1 MRGREGDRAKYG
13 ACVRMLSQWREL
25 WRANVSG
32 CGRTRRVGRRRGGGA
47 GDVASG
53 IAARPRSARRST
65 WSPGGPWISDGSQRA
80 GPGGGRPCEFEDM
93 WAPRVQLRDFSR
105 RLPLPPV
112 PLPQHARPSSSL
124 CVLPGLR
131 LRLSSLR
138 LVRLFLSPSSLQ
150 PARFTIRRP
159 WPRHRECCRSA
170 TRARP

>member
-1 MRGREGDRAKYG
+1 MHDARCTILALSGRVRVAGGGVQAIAGGRSVGRGAIARPDARTTTRTRYAEASTAAYESGRGCRQRLGGGFDGGAVRGAAGRVMRGREGDRAKYG

-80 GPGGGRPCEFEDM
+80 GARPGGMR
-93 WAPRVQLRDFSR
+93 
-105 RLPLPPV
+105 
-112 PLPQHARPSSSL
+112 
-124 CVLPGLR
+124 
-131 LRLSSLR
+131 
-138 LVRLFLSPSSLQ
+138 
-150 PARFTIRRP
+150 I
-159 WPRHRECCRSA
+159 
-170 TRARP
+170 

>member
-1 MRGREGDRAKYG
+1 MHDARSSPCRVGLELPAGRPGDRWRPVGRAGCDRETRREDEDEDEDEGEDALTAAYESGRGCRQRLGGGFDGGAVRGAAGRVMRGREGDRAKYG

-80 GPGGGRPCEFEDM
+80 GARPGGMR
-93 WAPRVQLRDFSR
+93 
-105 RLPLPPV
+105 
-112 PLPQHARPSSSL
+112 
-124 CVLPGLR
+124 
-131 LRLSSLR
+131 
-138 LVRLFLSPSSLQ
+138 
-150 PARFTIRRP
+150 I
-159 WPRHRECCRSA
+159 
-170 TRARP
+170 